1 MKKRQ
6 QKHSKVTTSV
16 TWIVDK
22 IEGEVVGVEVGGD
35 SFLNVPRCFFPDQL
49 SEGDV
54 FDVEVEPIGAG
65 GPEAGS
71 PDAGTP
77 DGGSPDAGGLSI
89 RIISNPDRKAELLEK
104 SRRQISA
111 MEVDSDWDKGG
122 DIVL

>member
-54 FDVEVEPIGAG
+54 FDVEMEPIEAG
-65 GPEAGS
+65 GPEAGG
-71 PDAGTP
+71 PDA
-77 DGGSPDAGGLSI
+77 GSPDAGGLSI

-111 MEVDSDWDKGG
+111 METDSDWDKGG

>member
-54 FDVEVEPIGAG
+54 FDVEIEPIG
-65 GPEAGS
+65 
-71 PDAGTP
+71 
-77 DGGSPDAGGLSI
+77 AGGLSI